1 MVPFAK
7 LLSLSSKPTAVFCC
21 DARVPQVRLSAR
33 LLLPAGT
40 GGVGK
45 ARTGAAVPALCSCSR
60 CGSSGSAQ
68 RGSCYSLGFFWRPQS
83 QPRGTHGDTPQVLR
97 CQQQPSNVLSSESE
111 SQSCGALLGVSGF
124 RSPDSFPLSPGPR
137 RGAASCSYFNH
148 FCVPQTLSLQSP
160 IRKYLALCLL

>member
-1 MVPFAK
+1 MHFVPPLSSILPSGNETMVPFAK

-97 CQQQPSNVLSSESE
+97 CQQQPSNVLSSESG

-124 RSPDSFPLSPGPR
+124 RSPDSFPLSR
-137 RGAASCSYFNH
+137 
-148 FCVPQTLSLQSP
+148 PQTLSLQSP